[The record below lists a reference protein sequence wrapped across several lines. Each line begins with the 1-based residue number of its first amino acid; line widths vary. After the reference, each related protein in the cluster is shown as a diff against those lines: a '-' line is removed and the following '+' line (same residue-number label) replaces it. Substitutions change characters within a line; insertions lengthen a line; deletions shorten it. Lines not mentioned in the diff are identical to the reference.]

1 MPGKS
6 VQLVLPGLGHIPFLI
21 VSLLYRNSLSP
32 YMTAKKKKEDKEEI
46 EMSDEQ
52 KIQVLI
58 GQVEFLKGLVNERNE
73 QLKQAIQTI
82 EAQNKTI
89 ELLNQ
94 SLDAMNRTNELL
106 RKE

>member
-1 MPGKS
+1 
-6 VQLVLPGLGHIPFLI
+6 
-21 VSLLYRNSLSP
+21 
-32 YMTAKKKKEDKEEI
+32 MTAKKKKEDKEEI